1 MTRESEI
8 DRNSTD
14 RARSPAD
21 IEHEIDETRARMD
34 RTLDELEFK
43 LSPGQIASM
52 AIHEL
57 TTSNPGRLGEAV
69 RRNPIPA
76 ILIGVGVLW
85 LGLAMARQRPGTI
98 EGRPGSDRRLSPDEL
113 SRRLSPLIV
122 LTRQGA
128 DALRQAEPVVED
140 ERLRSLATDFAEQH
154 DRAAAALEAELRNRG
169 GAPEAGVAPPSHPHP
184 AWSELRRA
192 LATRDRDAIISG
204 MESGADVTLAEF
216 RRALHDE
223 LPEETRV
230 LTGAHFHAMEQMH
243 NRISALKHA
252 AVG

>member
-14 RARSPAD
+14 RARSPSE
-21 IEHEIDETRARMD
+21 IEQEIDETRARMD

-57 TTSNPGRLGEAV
+57 TTSNPGRLGEAI

-98 EGRPGSDRRLSPDEL
+98 EGHPAPAGVPPDEL
-113 SRRLSPLIV
+113 SRRLSPLIA

-192 LATRDRDAIISG
+192 LTTRDRNAIISG
-204 MESGADVTLAEF
+204 MESGADATLAEF
-216 RRALHDE
+216 RRTLHDD

-252 AVG
+252 VVD